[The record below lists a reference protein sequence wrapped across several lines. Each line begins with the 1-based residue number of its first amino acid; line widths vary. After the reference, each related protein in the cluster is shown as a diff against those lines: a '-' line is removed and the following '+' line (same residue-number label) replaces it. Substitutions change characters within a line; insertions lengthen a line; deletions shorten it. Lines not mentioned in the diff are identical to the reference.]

1 MEESIDKN
9 YCCFYVRYVGI
20 TSLLDLVFRPQV
32 EQRIF
37 LISFSDLVTLWVL
50 DTLLISP
57 LLIEKL
63 RKIGEILV
71 RS

>member
-1 MEESIDKN
+1 M
-9 YCCFYVRYVGI
+9 
-20 TSLLDLVFRPQV
+20 